1 MDNSIQDMDET
12 FEYSEEKI
20 FSLLEEKK
28 YFQCR
33 DELLKFNAVDI
44 AEMLEDVMREYD
56 MQKAVVL
63 FRTLPKD
70 VSVEVFP
77 NMDVDNQVEIIN
89 IITDPEIQYIL
100 DELDFDDMIDVLEE
114 LPANLVD
121 KILEKTPKNERR
133 QINTFLRYKENSAG
147 SLMTPDYIELRKDMT
162 TKEAL
167 AHIKEVGMDSETIYT
182 AYVLSGGRKLIGIVS
197 LRSLVIA
204 PDHEKVSDLMHE
216 DIILAHVDD
225 DQEEVSDLFK
235 RYGFLALP
243 VVDNE
248 GRLVGIITVDDILD
262 VIEEEMT
269 EDIERMGGV
278 IDSTDKEYLDMPVM
292 DHVKAELPWL
302 LLLMCSYFI
311 TGGLIARFE
320 DALSSVVALV
330 VYMPMLMGTGGNSG
344 TQTTTLVVRGM
355 STGEIEMGD
364 ALKVFWKEFRV
375 SIVIGICVS
384 AVNFVRIILL
394 DHNGTLVALTV
405 CVSMLLIVIIAK
417 CFGGLLPM
425 GAKKIGI
432 DPALMSGPMM
442 ASLTDM
448 VSLGTYFIM
457 AKYFLNL

>member
-204 PDHEKVSDLMHE
+204 PDHEKVSELMHE

-269 EDIERMGGV
+269 EDIERMAG
-278 IDSTDKEYLDMPVM
+278 ILDLEQS
-292 DHVKAELPWL
+292 DQELPWL

>member
-1 MDNSIQDMDET
+1 
-12 FEYSEEKI
+12 
-20 FSLLEEKK
+20 
-28 YFQCR
+28 
-33 DELLKFNAVDI
+33 
-44 AEMLEDVMREYD
+44 
-56 MQKAVVL
+56 
-63 FRTLPKD
+63 
-70 VSVEVFP
+70 
-77 NMDVDNQVEIIN
+77 
-89 IITDPEIQYIL
+89 
-100 DELDFDDMIDVLEE
+100 
-114 LPANLVD
+114 
-121 KILEKTPKNERR
+121 
-133 QINTFLRYKENSAG
+133 
-147 SLMTPDYIELRKDMT
+147 MTPDYIELRKDMT

-204 PDHEKVSDLMHE
+204 PDHEKVSELMHE

-384 AVNFVRIILL
+384 AVNFVRIICWN
-394 DHNGTLVALTV
+394 HNGTLDGADGVRLHAADRHHCQV
-405 CVSMLLIVIIAK
+405 RSAAASD
-417 CFGGLLPM
+417 
-425 GAKKIGI
+425 GAKKNRHRPGI
-432 DPALMSGPMM
+432 DVR
-442 ASLTDM
+442 TDDGIPDGYGIVGHVFHHGKIFPESIAM
-448 VSLGTYFIM
+448 D
-457 AKYFLNL
+457 NLLIHEYNKSMFAQARTGGSCE

>member
-1 MDNSIQDMDET
+1 
-12 FEYSEEKI
+12 
-20 FSLLEEKK
+20 
-28 YFQCR
+28 
-33 DELLKFNAVDI
+33 
-44 AEMLEDVMREYD
+44 
-56 MQKAVVL
+56 
-63 FRTLPKD
+63 
-70 VSVEVFP
+70 
-77 NMDVDNQVEIIN
+77 
-89 IITDPEIQYIL
+89 
-100 DELDFDDMIDVLEE
+100 
-114 LPANLVD
+114 
-121 KILEKTPKNERR
+121 
-133 QINTFLRYKENSAG
+133 
-147 SLMTPDYIELRKDMT
+147 
-162 TKEAL
+162 
-167 AHIKEVGMDSETIYT
+167 
-182 AYVLSGGRKLIGIVS
+182 
-197 LRSLVIA
+197 
-204 PDHEKVSDLMHE
+204 MHE

>member
-204 PDHEKVSDLMHE
+204 PDHEKVSELMHE

-292 DHVKAELPWL
+292 DHVKAELRG
-302 LLLMCSYFI
+302 CS
-311 TGGLIARFE
+311 
-320 DALSSVVALV
+320 
-330 VYMPMLMGTGGNSG
+330 
-344 TQTTTLVVRGM
+344 
-355 STGEIEMGD
+355 
-364 ALKVFWKEFRV
+364 
-375 SIVIGICVS
+375 C
-384 AVNFVRIILL
+384 
-394 DHNGTLVALTV
+394 
-405 CVSMLLIVIIAK
+405 
-417 CFGGLLPM
+417 
-425 GAKKIGI
+425 
-432 DPALMSGPMM
+432 
-442 ASLTDM
+442 
-448 VSLGTYFIM
+448 
-457 AKYFLNL
+457 

>member
-182 AYVLSGGRKLIGIVS
+182 AYVLSGGRKLIG
-197 LRSLVIA
+197 
-204 PDHEKVSDLMHE
+204 
-216 DIILAHVDD
+216 
-225 DQEEVSDLFK
+225 
-235 RYGFLALP
+235 
-243 VVDNE
+243 
-248 GRLVGIITVDDILD
+248 
-262 VIEEEMT
+262 
-269 EDIERMGGV
+269 
-278 IDSTDKEYLDMPVM
+278 
-292 DHVKAELPWL
+292 
-302 LLLMCSYFI
+302 
-311 TGGLIARFE
+311 
-320 DALSSVVALV
+320 
-330 VYMPMLMGTGGNSG
+330 
-344 TQTTTLVVRGM
+344 
-355 STGEIEMGD
+355 
-364 ALKVFWKEFRV
+364 
-375 SIVIGICVS
+375 
-384 AVNFVRIILL
+384 
-394 DHNGTLVALTV
+394 
-405 CVSMLLIVIIAK
+405 
-417 CFGGLLPM
+417 
-425 GAKKIGI
+425 KIGR
-432 DPALMSGPMM
+432 
-442 ASLTDM
+442 ASCRER
-448 VSLGTYFIM
+448 V
-457 AKYFLNL
+457 

>member
-1 MDNSIQDMDET
+1 MENSIRDMDDT

-20 FSLLEEKK
+20 FNLLEEKK

-33 DELLKFNAVDI
+33 DELLKFNEVDI
-44 AEMLEDVMREYD
+44 AEMLEDIMREYD
-56 MQKAVVL
+56 MQKAIVL

-70 VSVEVFP
+70 VSVDVFP
-77 NMDVDNQVEIIN
+77 NLDVDNQVEIIN
-89 IITDPEIQYIL
+89 VITDPEVQYIL
-100 DELDFDDMIDVLEE
+100 DELDFDDKIDVLEE

-121 KILEKTPKNERR
+121 KILANTPKNERH

-162 TKEAL
+162 VREAL
-167 AHIKEVGMDSETIYT
+167 EHIKDVGMDSETIYT
-182 AYVLSGGRKLIGIVS
+182 CYVLSGGRKLKGIVS
-197 LRSLVIA
+197 LRSMVIA
-204 PDHEKVSDLMHE
+204 PENERISELMSE

-225 DQEEVSDLFK
+225 DQEEVSELFK
-235 RYGFLALP
+235 RYGFLAIP
-243 VVDNE
+243 IVDNE

-278 IDSTDKEYLDMPVM
+278 IDSNDKEYLDMSVM

-320 DALSSVVALV
+320 DALSAVVALV

-355 STGEIEMGD
+355 STGEIELED
-364 ALKVFWKEFRV
+364 VLKVCWKEFRV
-375 SIVIGICVS
+375 SIVIGLCVS
-384 AVNFVRIILL
+384 AVNFFRIVWL
-394 DHNGTLVALTV
+394 DHNGVLVAMTV

-425 GAKKIGI
+425 AAKKVGV

-448 VSLGTYFIM
+448 VSLGTYFVM
-457 AKYFLNL
+457 AKYFLHL